1 MSHRFCIVAPG
12 DFPSTPKITEFV
24 AIRALGGW

>member
-1 MSHRFCIVAPG
+1 MAHRFCVIAPG

-24 AIRALGGW
+24 AIGASGGW